1 MSDIRSSI
9 KTGAIWSTVM
19 AISRVGLQFL
29 STVVLGHLLS
39 PDDYGLIGMMAI
51 FIAVSETLM
60 DAGLGGALIRKKDA
74 SVSDFGTLF
83 TYNICTSVLL
93 YFIIFIISP
102 YVADVYEKP
111 ILTTLLR
118 LYGSVLVI
126 ESLSFVPKIR
136 LIKGLQLKKYAI
148 IGLVSG
154 VIGLTSSIIMAI
166 LGLGVYSLI
175 WQAIIASSVNTI
187 LLIIVS
193 HNRFIICFSF
203 QSFKELFTFGF
214 NTTSANLIKNF
225 TENIFTNVVAK
236 VAPLNI
242 TGYYNQSFKLQN
254 VVASVQTTIIDNAL
268 FPVLSKEEDKRIVDV
283 SLQINYFA
291 AYAVLLIYLFLIF
304 NSHLIVKI
312 MLGNEWIGMVPFFK
326 LLLIGGFFQSI
337 TAFNRNIFKTLAETL
352 SIALCEI
359 ISLMSVVVLLIAM
372 RYGVYAIVFTFIGYA
387 VFRWQVSL
395 FLLSKKGHVDY
406 MEYMKHLFSILAPI
420 VSASVLL
427 TFFTFFES
435 PILNGIIQS
444 VLLLAFIVS
453 YGEIKRL
460 KEYLIIKQA
469 AINSIKKWK

>member
-1 MSDIRSSI
+1 MSDIRNKI

-29 STVVLGHLLS
+29 STVVLAHLLS

-51 FIAVSETLM
+51 FIAISETLM

-74 SVSDFGTLF
+74 STTDFGTLF
-83 TYNICTSVLL
+83 TYNICTSILL
-93 YFIIFIISP
+93 YVIIFFIAP
-102 YVADVYEKP
+102 YVANVYEKP
-111 ILTTLLR
+111 ILTALMR

-136 LIKGLQLKKYAI
+136 LIKGLKLKEYAI
-148 IGLVSG
+148 ISLVSG
-154 VIGLTSSIIMAI
+154 VIGLTSAIIIAL

-187 LLIIVS
+187 LLIVVS
-193 HNRFIICFSF
+193 HNRFSICFSF

-283 SLQINYFA
+283 SLQINYIA
-291 AYAVLLIYLFLIF
+291 AYAVLILYLLMIF
-304 NSHLIVKI
+304 NSHLIVKL
-312 MLGNEWIGMVPFFK
+312 MLGNDWIGMVPFFK

-337 TAFNRNIFKTLAETL
+337 TAFNRNIFKTLAETF

-359 ISLMSVVVLLIAM
+359 ISLTSLVVLLIAM
-372 RYGVYAIVFTFIGYA
+372 RYGVYAIVYTFIVYT

-395 FLLSKKGHVDY
+395 YLLTKSKHISY
-406 MEYMKHLFSILAPI
+406 LEYMKRFFSIFSPI
-420 VSASVLL
+420 VIVSVLIVFL
-427 TFFTFFES
+427 PLFKS
-435 PILNGIIQS
+435 SILNGIIQS
-444 VLLLAFIVS
+444 FLLLGFIVI
-453 YGEIKRL
+453 YGEIMQQG
-460 KEYLIIKQA
+460 EYLTIKEA
-469 AINSIKKWK
+469 ATKSIKKWK